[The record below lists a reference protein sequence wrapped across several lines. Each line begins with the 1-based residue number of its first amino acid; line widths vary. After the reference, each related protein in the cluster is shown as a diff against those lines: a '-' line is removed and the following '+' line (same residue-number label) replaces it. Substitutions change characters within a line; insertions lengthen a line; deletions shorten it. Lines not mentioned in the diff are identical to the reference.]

1 MFCGNCGNEIKDGV
15 SFCGKCGMKVQAKV
29 ADKTEESSIDNEENV
44 KVNDK
49 NLNGQSTVAIPKENK
64 KVTVSDI
71 IIGLI
76 GIIAPIVVLIVI
88 VILIVNFVSG
98 FKFSIEMVQEGS
110 PTFYTE
116 HRSEEDKELG
126 ELYLETFSDVE
137 IGEVLEYCFDNTN
150 WKYKENVNDGLGGKW
165 DIVEFTG
172 TYIDDYGTTQKVRID
187 FRKYRWKEYLFSKAT
202 RKQFCVEDIIDTNYT
217 YGVFDDLQYE
227 LSDEEIYYYLKNCL
241 DLME

>member
-1 MFCGNCGNEIKDGV
+1 MNFNMFCKNCGNEIKDGV
-15 SFCGKCGMKVQAKV
+15 KFCGKCGVQVKAEFV
-29 ADKTEESSIDNEENV
+29 SKTEESSNGNQEDI
-44 KVNDK
+44 KTNDEV
-49 NLNGQSTVAIPKENK
+49 LNSQNIEDK
-64 KVTVSDI
+64 KLTASDV
-71 IIGLI
+71 IIGSI
-76 GIIAPIVVLIVI
+76 GIIIPIAVLIVI
-88 VILIVNFVSG
+88 IILIVNFVNG

-116 HRSEEDKELG
+116 HRTEEDKELG

-137 IGEVLEYCFDNTN
+137 IGEVLEYCFDNTQ

-172 TYIDDYGTTQKVRID
+172 TYIDDYGTTQNVRID

-202 RKQFCVEDIIDTNYT
+202 RKQFCVEEIIDTSYT
-217 YGVFDDLQYE
+217 YGIFDDLQYE

-241 DLME
+241 ELIE